1 MAGIN
6 NLREIYEKKG
16 DDFLNQLLNSYVI
29 INERMDG
36 AFFGVKKTKADA
48 FKYFK
53 KSGEISYVDRVLM
66 KYYNPAISF
75 FENIAL
81 PKRQRIPSN
90 FYFGFQFFN
99 RGDDNR
105 SRQSLPN
112 NGLILSYIHRLNDA
126 GEIESTIQTKDQLE
140 RWAKYLEVDAPPI
153 IFEGY
158 LNDEQK
164 TEILDFIYSKKEDLT
179 KKFKTHSFT
188 KYVLSLLG
196 SNEDQDRDMEA
207 IVFRF
212 YDKEDEMREHAY
224 LAKIVDPLFHNE
236 KDQEVRP
243 TTSSQDYIWLIVID
257 LMNHFEM
264 YSTSDLQRIA
274 QNGDSFEQKYMSII
288 DQVFKDFINEYSSKY
303 EGLELEIPD
312 YLKRPEF
319 ELDMSLI
326 KDLEII
332 SKIKN
337 NETYR
342 EIYKILLN
350 FFRRERKKTKAN
362 FFTPELLNQ
371 LNLIVQKI
379 RRIIMKDEVYES
391 LFPSF
396 GEFIGAIDNGDVLS
410 ESEFAET
417 VSKKNDPI
425 PVNILIGS
433 FQPVTNGHLKAAE
446 KLKEANG
453 NRCVFVALK
462 GERTTKMSP
471 FSAKITRSM
480 LARTQQ
486 AHPDLIED
494 VILVPSGQIEEVLEA
509 LYPNY
514 KPVLWGSSENKIKDY
529 ALQFE
534 YVKKKKIPLRLSSD
548 FKLVQ
553 VPEFVNSSEVFA
565 AIQGSNFE
573 EFKKLVPKSIVPDF
587 FNLQKELSVNE
598 SEKSDV
604 NSLNENFDKA
614 DIE

>member
-29 INERMDG
+29 INEKTDG
-36 AFFGVKKTKADA
+36 AFFGVKKTKADS

-66 KYYNPAISF
+66 KYYNPAILF
-75 FENIAL
+75 FENMSL
-81 PKRQRIPSN
+81 DKRQRIPSN

-99 RGDDNR
+99 RSDDNR
-105 SRQSLPN
+105 ARKNLPN
-112 NGLILSYIHRLNDA
+112 NGLVLSYIHRLNDA

-158 LNDEQK
+158 LDDEQK
-164 TEILDFIYSKKEDLT
+164 TEILDFVYSKKEDLT
-179 KKFKTHSFT
+179 KRFKTHSFT
-188 KYVLSLLG
+188 KYILSILG
-196 SNEDQDRDMEA
+196 GDADQEMDMDT

-212 YDKEDEMREHAY
+212 YDKNDEMREVAF
-224 LAKIVDPLFHNE
+224 LAKIVDPMFHEEKENE
-236 KDQEVRP
+236 SRP

-264 YSTSDLQRIA
+264 YSTGDLQRMA
-274 QNGDSFEQKYMSII
+274 QSGNNFEQKYMSIV
-288 DQVFKDFINEYSSKY
+288 DQIFKDFIKDYSLKY

-319 ELDMSLI
+319 ELDVDLI
-326 KDLEII
+326 KDPEII

-337 NETYR
+337 SETYR

-379 RRIIMKDEVYES
+379 RRIIMGDEVYES

-396 GEFIGAIDNGDVLS
+396 GEFIGAADNGEVLS
-410 ESEFAET
+410 ESEFAKSE
-417 VSKKNDPI
+417 SKKSEPI
-425 PVNILIGS
+425 PVNILIGN
-433 FQPVTNGHLKAAE
+433 FQPITNGHIKAAE
-446 KLKEANG
+446 KLKAANG
-453 NRCVFVALK
+453 NRCIFVALK
-462 GERTTKMSP
+462 GDRTTKMSP
-471 FSAKITRSM
+471 FSAKLTRSM
-480 LARTQQ
+480 LAKTQQ
-486 AHPDLIED
+486 AYSDLIED
-494 VILVPSGQIEEVLEA
+494 VILIPSGQIEEVIEA
-509 LYPNY
+509 LYPKY
-514 KPVLWGSSENKIKDY
+514 RPILWGSSENKIKDY

-534 YVKKKKIPLRLSSD
+534 YIKKKRIPLRISNE

-553 VPEFVNSSEVFA
+553 ISSFVDASKVIS

-573 EFKKLVPKSIVPDF
+573 EFKKLVPKSVVPDF

-598 SEKSDV
+598 SQESE
-604 NSLNENFDKA
+604 NYSLDENFDKEE
-614 DIE
+614 IE

>member
-16 DDFLNQLLNSYVI
+16 DDFLNQLLNGYVI
-29 INERMDG
+29 INERTDG
-36 AFFGVKKTKADA
+36 AFFGVKKTKADS

-66 KYYNPAISF
+66 KYYNPAILF
-75 FENIAL
+75 FENIPL

-99 RGDDNR
+99 RGDGTTRKNF
-105 SRQSLPN
+105 PN
-112 NGLILSYIHRLNDA
+112 NGLVLSYIHRLTDS
-126 GEIESTIQTKDQLE
+126 GEIESTVQTKDQLK
-140 RWAKYLEVDAPPI
+140 RWAKYLDVGAPPI

-164 TEILDFIYSKKEDLT
+164 TEILDFVYSKKEDLT

-188 KYVLSLLG
+188 KYVLSVLG
-196 SNEDQDRDMEA
+196 SHEDLDQDMDT

-212 YDKEDEMREHAY
+212 YDKDDEMREHAY
-224 LAKIVDPLFHNE
+224 LAKIVDPLFHSE
-236 KDQEVRP
+236 KDQESRP
-243 TTSSQDYIWLIVID
+243 ATSSQDYMWLIVID

-264 YSTSDLQRIA
+264 YSISDLQRIA
-274 QNGDSFEQKYMSII
+274 QKGDNFDQKYLSIV
-288 DQVFKDFINEYSSKY
+288 DQLFKDFINEYSSKY

-319 ELDMSLI
+319 ELDMSLV
-326 KDLEII
+326 KDPEIV

-342 EIYKILLN
+342 EIYKILIN

-396 GEFIGAIDNGDVLS
+396 GEFVGAIDNGEVLS
-410 ESEFAET
+410 ESEFAESS
-417 VSKKNDPI
+417 SKKNGPI

-433 FQPVTNGHLKAAE
+433 FQPVTNGHIKAAE
-446 KLKEANG
+446 KLKKVNG
-453 NRCVFVALK
+453 NMCVFVAIK
-462 GERTTKMSP
+462 GERPTKMSP
-471 FSAKITRSM
+471 FSAKLTRST

-486 AHPDLIED
+486 ANPDLIED
-494 VILVPSGQIEEVLEA
+494 VILVPSGQIEDVLEV

-534 YVKKKKIPLRLSSD
+534 YIKKKKIPLRLSSD

-553 VPEFVNSSEVFA
+553 VPSFVDSSEVLA
-565 AIQGSNFE
+565 TIQGSNFE
-573 EFKKLVPKSIVPDF
+573 EFKKLVPKSIFPDF
-587 FNLQKELSVNE
+587 FNLQKELSINE
-598 SEKSDV
+598 SDESDLD
-604 NSLNENFDKA
+604 SLNENFVKE